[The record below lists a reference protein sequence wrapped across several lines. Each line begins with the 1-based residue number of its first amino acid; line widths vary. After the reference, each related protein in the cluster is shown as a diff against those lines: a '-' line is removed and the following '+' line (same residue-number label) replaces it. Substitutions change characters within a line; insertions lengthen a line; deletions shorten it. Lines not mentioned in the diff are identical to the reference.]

1 MRSNGLLRNIKLN
14 FQNLAVML
22 LNDLKLFIRDRKS
35 LILVLLTPFLIL
47 SVLVNLYDFSDVSE
61 NIRGV
66 KLAVCDLDNSG
77 FSLETEIFDVT
88 VFTKDC
94 DAEVYS
100 KVSRGEFRGAIVIPK
115 GFTQDIKD
123 GRGVELKLYIDNSK
137 STTAVVTANAVT
149 AYVDDLNQKIGTE
162 FILEAWEQLR
172 LLNDNLRFLVDK
184 LEKAQ
189 PVAEAIS
196 VGIKG
201 VNSQIGEIDFNSH
214 RETVASISAFLDVLE
229 SQMAIINDSLAPAS
243 GGISSLPLL
252 NFTPGASIVISE
264 YNTQSAWMKDNL
276 CAGIVSDILPD
287 PICDIFNVTD
297 KLVASTVSD
306 AAVIN
311 AFSDEV
317 NSQIA
322 QLNANISAVNSA
334 FDGLSSFIVSSSATN
349 QKIRADID
357 ALQLSLAV
365 YQEKTENLSRSLDEL
380 ETSIDTYTS
389 DMAKVTSELKST
401 IVVLDEYTKKDPAS
415 ILRPVNVKS
424 SGVFKAVK
432 EIVYRLPALLSIIL
446 MFITLLIASSLIV
459 NERKGGTM
467 ARIFLS
473 PLSMF
478 FYIFE
483 KMIYLLLLCAASI
496 VAMLIAGLIF
506 GAPLHISFPVVVVLL
521 VASSLYISIGV
532 FIGSVSKSENTA
544 LLTCLVVS
552 FPLMFMCGVFSP
564 PELMDKFIRV
574 VAAYLPLTLNIN
586 LLESITL
593 YKAGFDMFSLFLML
607 AMLLVFYLAAVF
619 IIRKKP
625 TLK

>member
-1 MRSNGLLRNIKLN
+1 
-14 FQNLAVML
+14 ML
-22 LNDLKLFIRDRKS
+22 LNDLRLFIRDRKS

-47 SVLVNLYDFSDVSE
+47 SVLVNLYNFSDVSE

-66 KLAVCDLDNSG
+66 KLAVCDLDDSD
-77 FSLETEIFDVT
+77 FDLKSEIFDVT
-88 VFTKDC
+88 LFTKDC
-94 DAEVYS
+94 DDDIYS

-115 GFTQDIKD
+115 GFKQDIAD
-123 GRGVELKLYIDNSK
+123 GKGVELKLYIDNSK
-137 STTAVVTANAVT
+137 STTAVVTSNAVK

-172 LLNDNLRFLVDK
+172 LLNDNLRFLVGK

-196 VGIKG
+196 VGVKN
-201 VNSQIGEIDFNSH
+201 VNSQIAGIDFNSH
-214 RETVASISAFLDVLE
+214 RETVASISSFLDVLE
-229 SQMAIINDSLAPAS
+229 SQMVLLNASLSPVS
-243 GGISSLPLL
+243 GGVGTLPLL

-264 YNTQSAWMKDNL
+264 YDAQSAWIRDNICTGL
-276 CAGIVSDILPD
+276 IPNPVCDILN
-287 PICDIFNVTD
+287 ITD
-297 KLVASTVSD
+297 AMMAGTVSD

-311 AFSDEV
+311 TFSSEV
-317 NSQIA
+317 NSQLA
-322 QLNANISAVNSA
+322 QLNSNISVVNRTFSE
-334 FDGLSSFIVSSSATN
+334 LYSFLVSSSETN
-349 QKIRADID
+349 QKIRSDID
-357 ALQLSLAV
+357 LLQLSLAE
-365 YQEKTENLSRSLDEL
+365 YQAKTENLSRSLDEL
-380 ETSIDTYTS
+380 EASIDSYTA
-389 DMAKVTSELKST
+389 DIVKVTSELKST
-401 IVVLDEYTKKDPAS
+401 IVVLDEYTKKDSAS

-424 SGVFKAVK
+424 QGVFKAVK
-432 EIVYRLPALLSIIL
+432 EIVYRMPALMSIIL

-483 KMIYLLLLCAASI
+483 KMVYLLLLCVVSI
-496 VAMLIAGLIF
+496 AAMLFAGLIF
-506 GAPLHISFPVVVVLL
+506 GAPMQISFGVIVVLM
-521 VASSLYISIGV
+521 VASLLYISIGV

-544 LLTCLVVS
+544 LLTCLVIS

-564 PELMDKFIRV
+564 PELMDRFIRII
-574 VAAYLPLTLNIN
+574 AAYLPLTLNIN

-593 YKAGFDMFSLFLML
+593 YKAGFDLFSLFLML
-607 AMLLVFYLAAVF
+607 AMLVVVYMVSVLV
-619 IIRKKP
+619 IRKKP